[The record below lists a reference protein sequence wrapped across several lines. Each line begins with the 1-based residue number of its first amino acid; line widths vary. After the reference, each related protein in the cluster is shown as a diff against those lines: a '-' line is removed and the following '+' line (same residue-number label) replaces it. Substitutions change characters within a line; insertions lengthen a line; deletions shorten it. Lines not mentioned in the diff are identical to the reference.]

1 MRVNSGRMWG
11 ALLVG
16 LCLLATVSPA
26 SAQGPSGLWDAVV
39 VANNADVPF
48 RFEVAVDGAS
58 AEGFFFEGDR
68 KVGSTSGRFQNGTLT
83 VEYDHLN
90 TVLEATIDGD
100 QLHGTYLN
108 KRPNARPLEFSAT
121 RFTPAP
127 PVASS
132 GPNVEGTWAM
142 YKTGENN
149 FKLDVSW
156 RLYLRESGSEVSGA
170 ILKTSGDTGTL
181 VGRWKDGRLVMSH
194 FAGERPLLF
203 EAIPNPDGTLAV
215 TLDGELTFRAAR
227 TSELREKGIP
237 EPPDLPRFTSVKD
250 PTERFH
256 FSGVDVNGTLVSNTD
271 PRFQGKVVILAI
283 GGT

>member
-1 MRVNSGRMWG
+1 M
-11 ALLVG
+11 
-16 LCLLATVSPA
+16 
-26 SAQGPSGLWDAVV
+26 
-39 VANNADVPF
+39 
-48 RFEVAVDGAS
+48 
-58 AEGFFFEGDR
+58 
-68 KVGSTSGRFQNGTLT
+68 GSTSGRFQNGTLT

-108 KRPNARPLEFSAT
+108 KRPNAHPLEFSAT

-170 ILKTSGDTGTL
+170 ILKTSVTPVRWSAAGKTGA
-181 VGRWKDGRLVMSH
+181 WS
-194 FAGERPLLF
+194 
-203 EAIPNPDGTLAV
+203 
-215 TLDGELTFRAAR
+215 
-227 TSELREKGIP
+227 
-237 EPPDLPRFTSVKD
+237 
-250 PTERFH
+250 
-256 FSGVDVNGTLVSNTD
+256 
-271 PRFQGKVVILAI
+271 
-283 GGT
+283 